1 MLGRRPCYSWSRK
14 VVLFIIIDCIP
25 EHTFK
30 CAQVCPSQPFLPN
43 IKAHHHFLPPPKNT
57 VVLSA
62 SFLYLPLKLPSWIA
76 GKKKV
81 SVSLYSI
88 FLLPVFTTWD
98 IFKFRYTDDFL
109 GTIENWGSQTLVLIR
124 ISGELIENADFQR
137 WARDLNLGV
146 LEGHNMLCQQAP
158 PSDGV

>member
-1 MLGRRPCYSWSRK
+1 MLGRRHCYYWSRK

-30 CAQVCPSQPFLPN
+30 CAWVCPSQPFFPN
-43 IKAHHHFLPPPKNT
+43 IKAHHHFLPPPKNG

-76 GKKKV
+76 WKKKV

-109 GTIENWGSQTLVLIR
+109 GTIENWGSQTLVLMRPYLWFLPLSKLIGMDYKIR
-124 ISGELIENADFQR
+124 IETRGPVFSRKIIK
-137 WARDLNLGV
+137 
-146 LEGHNMLCQQAP
+146 
-158 PSDGV
+158 